1 MPLLIESDDVLML
14 LGIESDDVLIRIF
27 VRVPVF
33 SHGALRCACRRTN
46 TLLKSP
52 VFREARLKSG
62 FDETALIVAGGV
74 QDRRAVTGC
83 SMVIGGRCRPIAP
96 MTTPR
101 AFACSAVMEN
111 ELVVLGG
118 SAGGDALATVEAYDP
133 LLNRWRSL
141 PPMSQGRQG
150 AVCGLVGGSLVVA
163 GGGSLTTGSL
173 STAEAYSPE
182 TGWTPLPPLPHAAWS
197 AAACVLDGRLYVAG
211 GVSSSK
217 LQMWNGA
224 EWSVLCDMP
233 AARNG
238 AAGAAHPSGKVM
250 VMGGRLR
257 GNVPYETLVY
267 DPRRDRWATATPLPQ
282 VRPGQEVHA
291 WCTAIEHTGGV
302 VLFGD
307 RSALRF
313 ADDAWAGPPYPPL
326 AWATAR
332 SCVGS
337 MFLG

>member
-163 GGGSLTTGSL
+163 G
-173 STAEAYSPE
+173 
-182 TGWTPLPPLPHAAWS
+182 AA
-197 AAACVLDGRLYVAG
+197 
-211 GVSSSK
+211 
-217 LQMWNGA
+217 
-224 EWSVLCDMP
+224 
-233 AARNG
+233 
-238 AAGAAHPSGKVM
+238 
-250 VMGGRLR
+250 
-257 GNVPYETLVY
+257 
-267 DPRRDRWATATPLPQ
+267 
-282 VRPGQEVHA
+282 
-291 WCTAIEHTGGV
+291 
-302 VLFGD
+302 
-307 RSALRF
+307 
-313 ADDAWAGPPYPPL
+313 
-326 AWATAR
+326 
-332 SCVGS
+332 
-337 MFLG
+337 